1 MEKIKY
7 FDIHPDIIVATTT
20 KALGSVH
27 LEATHLHNYQALAGE
42 LGVPIN
48 RMVAPI
54 QKHTTN
60 VKEVFLS
67 DGGTN
72 IASRTGK
79 LEGIDALICQDDLV
93 LLSFH
98 ADCTPIILY
107 CADKKIIASIHSGW
121 KGTVT
126 QITSRVMKTL
136 INDYQVDPAQIH
148 AFVGPSLSYHH
159 LEVKQDVVD
168 QVSQMDFDTTEYIRQ
183 IDKIHYLIDNKGL
196 NARQLA
202 NHGVLPKNITVTTL
216 DTFDDNDLFSSHRM
230 NKDGTRNVTLV
241 KFK

>member
-1 MEKIKY
+1 MEKIRY

-27 LEATHLHNYQALAGE
+27 LEKSHLNNYQALADE
-42 LGVPIN
+42 LAVPIN
-48 RMVAPI
+48 RLIAPI

-60 VKEVFLS
+60 IKEVFLS

-72 IASRTGK
+72 IACRTGK
-79 LEGIDALICQDDLV
+79 LEGVDALICQDDLV

-98 ADCTPIILY
+98 ADCTPVILY
-107 CADKKIIASIHSGW
+107 CPDKRIIASIHSGW

-126 QITSRVMKTL
+126 QITSKVMATL
-136 INDYQVDPAQIH
+136 IADYKVDPAQIH

-168 QVSQMDFDTTEYIRQ
+168 QVRQMNFDTAGFIRQ
-183 IDKIHYLIDNKGL
+183 IDEIHYLIDNKGL
-196 NARQLA
+196 NARQLV
-202 NHGVLPKNITVTTL
+202 NHGVLMENITVTAL

-241 KFK
+241 KFR